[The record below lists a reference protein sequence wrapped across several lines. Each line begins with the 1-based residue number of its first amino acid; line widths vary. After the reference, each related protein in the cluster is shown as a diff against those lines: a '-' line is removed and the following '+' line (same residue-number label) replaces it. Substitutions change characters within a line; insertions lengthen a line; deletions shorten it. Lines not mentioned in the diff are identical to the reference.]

1 MTETTKPTEIQELD
15 QEIHELEMEAAAP
28 PDLSWDEIVGLTA
41 EELTQREQRKGILG
55 KMIQARKAK
64 RLQLEADLLKEE
76 LEEARDETEKTY
88 EKFQAQDERL
98 QKAKERRDQAW
109 STWQI
114 QQGVFMN
121 IEQRLRRTEKRLK
134 QLEEAVA

>member
-1 MTETTKPTEIQELD
+1 MTETKTTEVQDLD
-15 QEIHELEMEAAAP
+15 QEIRELEMEAAAP

-64 RLQLEADLLKEE
+64 RLQLEAEALR
-76 LEEARDETEKTY
+76 EEATAAREETEKTY
-88 EKFQAQDERL
+88 EAFQAQDEKL

-114 QQGVFMN
+114 QQGVCIN
-121 IEQRLRRTEKRLK
+121 AEQRLRRIEKRLK
-134 QLEEAVA
+134 EIEEVAV

>member
-1 MTETTKPTEIQELD
+1 MTETTKTTEIQELD
-15 QEIHELEMEAAAP
+15 QEIQELEIEAAAP

-41 EELTQREQRKGILG
+41 EELTQREQRRGILG

-64 RLQLEADLLKEE
+64 RLQLEAEALR
-76 LEEARDETEKTY
+76 EEATAAREGTEKTY
-88 EKFQAQDERL
+88 VAFQAQDEKL
-98 QKAKERRDQAW
+98 QKVKERRDQAW

-114 QQGVFMN
+114 QQGVFIN

-134 QLEEAVA
+134 QIEEAVV

>member
-1 MTETTKPTEIQELD
+1 MTETTKTTEIQELD
-15 QEIHELEMEAAAP
+15 QEIQELEREAAAP

-55 KMIQARKAK
+55 KMIQTRKAK

-88 EKFQAQDERL
+88 ETNFAIKCATYS
-98 QKAKERRDQAW
+98 KA
-109 STWQI
+109 
-114 QQGVFMN
+114 
-121 IEQRLRRTEKRLK
+121 
-134 QLEEAVA
+134 

>member
-1 MTETTKPTEIQELD
+1 MTETQKAIEIEQLDAEIQ
-15 QEIHELEMEAAAP
+15 ELEMEAAAP
-28 PDLSWDEIVGLTA
+28 PDLSWDEIVGVTA

-98 QKAKERRDQAW
+98 QKAKEHRDQAW

-114 QQGVFMN
+114 QQGVFIN

-134 QLEEAVA
+134 QIEEAVV